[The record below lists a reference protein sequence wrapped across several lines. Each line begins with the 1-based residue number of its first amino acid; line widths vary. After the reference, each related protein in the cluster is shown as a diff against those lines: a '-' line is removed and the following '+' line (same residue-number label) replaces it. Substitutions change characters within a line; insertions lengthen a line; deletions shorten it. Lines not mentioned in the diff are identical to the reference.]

1 MLVSAQSKRK
11 VNKANSGDDSAGPEL
26 SSLGN
31 VKLKKR
37 VQQPY
42 WKHRQEAV
50 GSSGRK
56 RANRSRR
63 KRKEENE
70 EADSEDEQSGDEQQ
84 SADEASAGEES
95 TTEGDGAEKDDEE
108 LHFESSDLRE
118 RLT

>member
-63 KRKEENE
+63 KRKEDDE
-70 EADSEDEQSGDEQQ
+70 EADSEDEQSGDEPQ
-84 SADEASAGEES
+84 SADES
-95 TTEGDGAEKDDEE
+95 TMEADRAEKDDEE